1 MALSQLYIISEE
13 NMKNNQYCYLKK
25 ARGNRIISALAISS
39 LLLVVSGCDST
50 MKESKPTDTVTN
62 TAPNLDNPSLSDKNK
77 NNSDYKAVSKDGFIA
92 ADDGAS
98 TPYGIEKVTTAN
110 NQFAVDMYQ
119 QINGQPDQADD
130 NVFFSPYSL
139 STAMAMLYA
148 AAEGETKAQIQKTFH
163 YPAPAIL
170 NPNSAALYNQFNK
183 PNPDYK
189 LATVNDLW
197 MQQGLTPTKSYID
210 TVQRYYSGQVTA
222 LDFEGSPDSARQ
234 TINKKIVE
242 KTKQMIP
249 ELLPKGSIKSD
260 TAVVLTNAV
269 YFKGD
274 WTLPF
279 TAERTSAQ
287 PFYNAIGRAST
298 VQMMQQQSYFSYY
311 EDKHIQ
317 VVQLPYKGDDLS
329 MLVVLPKF
337 NHKLAMQQ
345 LTKSLS
351 ATKIKQWRSGLV
363 RQEVDLQ
370 LPKFKLDARYQMKT
384 LLADMGMPKAFNNG
398 AEFNLYADGTP
409 IKLDEVYHQAVV
421 TVDEKGTEAAAAAG
435 AVGMYVGMSYPVEF
449 KADHPF
455 MFMIKDNK
463 TDAILFL
470 GQVNKP

>member
-1 MALSQLYIISEE
+1 MQNSQLVSV
-13 NMKNNQYCYLKK
+13 
-25 ARGNRIISALAISS
+25 LAISS
-39 LLLVVSGCDST
+39 LLLIVSGCDNTIRNNTVS
-50 MKESKPTDTVTN
+50 TVTDMI
-62 TAPNLDNPSLSDKNK
+62 TPSPQTISNQVPLTEVKTLT
-77 NNSDYKAVSKDGFIA
+77 
-92 ADDGAS
+92 S
-98 TPYGIEKVTTAN
+98 TPEGIAEVVTAN
-110 NQFAVDMYQ
+110 NQFAIAMYQ
-119 QINGQPDQADD
+119 QINGQPDQADK

-139 STAMAMLYA
+139 STAMAMLYT

-163 YPAPAIL
+163 YPTPTTL

-222 LDFEGSPDSARQ
+222 LDFEGSSDSARQ
-234 TINKKIVE
+234 TINKKIAE
-242 KTKQMIP
+242 KTKQLIP
-249 ELLPKGSIKSD
+249 QLLPKGSIKSD

-274 WTLPF
+274 WTMPF

-298 VQMMQQQSYFSYY
+298 VQMMQQQSYFDYY

-345 LTKSLS
+345 LAKSLN
-351 ATKIKQWRSGLV
+351 ATKIKQWSAGLV

-370 LPKFKLDARYQMKT
+370 LPKFTLDARYQMKT
-384 LLADMGMPKAFNNG
+384 LLGDMGMTKAFNNE
-398 AEFNLYADGTP
+398 AEFNLYADGPP

-455 MFMIKDNK
+455 MFVIKDNK

>member
-1 MALSQLYIISEE
+1 MQNSQLVSV
-13 NMKNNQYCYLKK
+13 
-25 ARGNRIISALAISS
+25 LAISS
-39 LLLVVSGCDST
+39 LLLIVSGCDST
-50 MKESKPTDTVTN
+50 IKNNRAGAVTDTIPHN
-62 TAPNLDNPSLSDKNK
+62 QPAINHQAPP
-77 NNSDYKAVSKDGFIA
+77 IE
-92 ADDGAS
+92 
-98 TPYGIEKVTTAN
+98 EKVLISTLEGIAEIITAN
-110 NQFAVDMYQ
+110 NQFAIAMYQ
-119 QINGQPDQADD
+119 QINGQPDQADK

-139 STAMAMLYA
+139 STVMAILYA

-197 MQQGLTPTKSYID
+197 MQQGLTLNKSYAD
-210 TVQRYYSGQVTA
+210 TVQHYYSGQVTA
-222 LDFEGSPDSARQ
+222 LDFEGSPDPARQ
-234 TINKKIVE
+234 TINKKIAD
-242 KTKQMIP
+242 KTKQLIP

-260 TAVVLTNAV
+260 TAVVLTNAI

-311 EDKHIQ
+311 ENKHIQ

-329 MLVVLPKF
+329 MLVVLPKL

-345 LTKSLS
+345 LAKSLN
-351 ATKIKQWRSGLV
+351 ATKIKQWSAGLV

-398 AEFNLYADGTP
+398 AEFNLYADGPP

-455 MFMIKDNK
+455 MFVIKDNK

>member
-1 MALSQLYIISEE
+1 MQ
-13 NMKNNQYCYLKK
+13 NNPFYCFKY
-25 ARGNRIISALAISS
+25 AAHNRVISALAIGS
-39 LLLVVSGCDST
+39 LLFVVSGCDSPIRNKST
-50 MKESKPTDTVTN
+50 AAVTETIPHNQPTIN
-62 TAPNLDNPSLSDKNK
+62 HQAPPIEA
-77 NNSDYKAVSKDGFIA
+77 KALT
-92 ADDGAS
+92 S
-98 TPYGIEKVTTAN
+98 TPEGIAEVVTAN
-110 NQFAVDMYQ
+110 NQFAFDMYQ
-119 QINGQPDQADD
+119 QINGQPDQADK

-222 LDFEGSPDSARQ
+222 LDFEGSPDPARQ

>member
-1 MALSQLYIISEE
+1 MQNSQLVSV
-13 NMKNNQYCYLKK
+13 
-25 ARGNRIISALAISS
+25 LAISS
-39 LLLVVSGCDST
+39 LLLIVSGCDST
-50 MKESKPTDTVTN
+50 IKNNRAGAVTDTIPHN
-62 TAPNLDNPSLSDKNK
+62 QPAINHQAPP
-77 NNSDYKAVSKDGFIA
+77 IE
-92 ADDGAS
+92 
-98 TPYGIEKVTTAN
+98 EKVLISTLEGIAEIITAN
-110 NQFAVDMYQ
+110 NQFAIAMYQ
-119 QINGQPDQADD
+119 QINGQPDQADK

-139 STAMAMLYA
+139 STVMAILYA

-197 MQQGLTPTKSYID
+197 MQQGLTLNKSYAD
-210 TVQRYYSGQVTA
+210 TVQHYYSGQVTA
-222 LDFEGSPDSARQ
+222 LDFEGSPDPARQ
-234 TINKKIVE
+234 TINKKIAD
-242 KTKQMIP
+242 KTKQLIP

-260 TAVVLTNAV
+260 TAVVLTNAI

-311 EDKHIQ
+311 ENKHIQ

-329 MLVVLPKF
+329 MLVVLPKL

-345 LTKSLS
+345 LAKSLN
-351 ATKIKQWRSGLV
+351 ATKIKQWSAGLV

-370 LPKFKLDARYQMKT
+370 LPKFTLDARYQMKT

-398 AEFNLYADGTP
+398 AEFNLYADGPP

-421 TVDEKGTEAAAAAG
+421 TVDEKGTEAAAAG
-435 AVGMYVGMSYPVEF
+435 RSRDFAVG
-449 KADHPF
+449 ACR
-455 MFMIKDNK
+455 
-463 TDAILFL
+463 
-470 GQVNKP
+470 

>member
-1 MALSQLYIISEE
+1 MQNSQLVSV
-13 NMKNNQYCYLKK
+13 
-25 ARGNRIISALAISS
+25 LAISS
-39 LLLVVSGCDST
+39 LLLIVSGCDST
-50 MKESKPTDTVTN
+50 IKNNRAGAVTDTIPHN
-62 TAPNLDNPSLSDKNK
+62 QPAINHQAPP
-77 NNSDYKAVSKDGFIA
+77 IE
-92 ADDGAS
+92 
-98 TPYGIEKVTTAN
+98 EKVLISTLEGIAEIITAN
-110 NQFAVDMYQ
+110 NQFAIAMYQ
-119 QINGQPDQADD
+119 QINGQPDQADK

-139 STAMAMLYA
+139 STAMAMVYA

-197 MQQGLTPTKSYID
+197 MQQGLTLNKSYAD
-210 TVQRYYSGQVTA
+210 TVQHYYSGQVTA
-222 LDFEGSPDSARQ
+222 LDFEGSPDPARQ
-234 TINKKIVE
+234 TINKKIAD
-242 KTKQMIP
+242 KTKQLIP

-260 TAVVLTNAV
+260 TAVVLTNAI
-269 YFKGD
+269 YFKGN

-279 TAERTSAQ
+279 TAESTSTQ

-298 VQMMQQQSYFSYY
+298 VQMMRQQSYFDYY

-329 MLVVLPKF
+329 MLVVLPKL

-345 LTKSLS
+345 LAKSLN
-351 ATKIKQWRSGLV
+351 ATKIKQWSAGLV

-398 AEFNLYADGTP
+398 AEFNLYADGPP

-455 MFMIKDNK
+455 MFVIKDNK

>member
-1 MALSQLYIISEE
+1 
-13 NMKNNQYCYLKK
+13 MKNNQYCYLKK
-25 ARGNRIISALAISS
+25 AHGNRIISALAISS
-39 LLLVVSGCDST
+39 LLFVVSGCDST
-50 MKESKPTDTVTN
+50 MKDSKSNDSVAN
-62 TAPNLDNPSLSDKNK
+62 TASTTGKLFLPDKAKSNADAQAD
-77 NNSDYKAVSKDGFIA
+77 SPVDFIA
-92 ADDGAS
+92 ADDDAS
-98 TPYGIEKVTTAN
+98 TSDGIEKVITAN
-110 NQFAVDMYQ
+110 NQFAVAMYQ
-119 QINGQPDQADD
+119 QINGQPDQDQADK

-148 AAEGETKAQIQKTFH
+148 AAEGETKQQIQKTFY
-163 YPAPAIL
+163 YPSMDIL

-222 LDFEGSPDSARQ
+222 LDFEGSLDPARQ
-234 TINKKIVE
+234 TINKKIAE

-274 WTLPF
+274 WTMPF

-298 VQMMQQQSYFSYY
+298 VQMMQQQSYFDYY

-345 LTKSLS
+345 LAKSLN

-398 AEFNLYADGTP
+398 AEFNLYADGPP

-463 TDAILFL
+463 TGAILFL

>member
-1 MALSQLYIISEE
+1 MQNSQLVSV
-13 NMKNNQYCYLKK
+13 
-25 ARGNRIISALAISS
+25 LAISS
-39 LLLVVSGCDST
+39 LLLIVSGYDST
-50 MKESKPTDTVTN
+50 IRNNTVSTVTDMVTPN
-62 TAPNLDNPSLSDKNK
+62 PPTFKNHAPSIEAKTLTPTPE
-77 NNSDYKAVSKDGFIA
+77 GIA
-92 ADDGAS
+92 
-98 TPYGIEKVTTAN
+98 EVVTAN
-110 NQFAVDMYQ
+110 NQFAIDIYQ
-119 QINGQPDQADD
+119 QINGQTEQVDE

-163 YPAPAIL
+163 YPTPAIL

-210 TVQRYYSGQVTA
+210 TVRRYYSGQVTA
-222 LDFEGSPDSARQ
+222 LDFEGSPDPARQ
-234 TINKKIVE
+234 TINKKIAE

-260 TAVVLTNAV
+260 TAVVLTNAI

-274 WTLPF
+274 WTMPF
-279 TAERTSAQ
+279 TAERTSAK

-329 MLVVLPKF
+329 MLVVLPKL

-345 LTKSLS
+345 LAKSLN
-351 ATKIKQWRSGLV
+351 ATKIKQWSAGLV

-384 LLADMGMPKAFNNG
+384 LLADMGMPRAFNNR
-398 AEFNLYADGTP
+398 AEFNLYADGPP

-455 MFMIKDNK
+455 MFVIKDNK

>member
-1 MALSQLYIISEE
+1 
-13 NMKNNQYCYLKK
+13 MKNDSLRYSRY
-25 ARGNRIISALAISS
+25 AAHNRVISALAVTS
-39 LLLVVSGCDST
+39 LILMATSCDNT
-50 MKESKPTDTVTN
+50 IKNNRAGAVTDTIPHNQPTINYQALPIEV
-62 TAPNLDNPSLSDKNK
+62 
-77 NNSDYKAVSKDGFIA
+77 KALT
-92 ADDGAS
+92 S
-98 TPYGIEKVTTAN
+98 TPEGIAEVVTAN
-110 NQFAVDMYQ
+110 NQFAIDMYQ
-119 QINGQPDQADD
+119 QINGQPEQADD

-170 NPNSAALYNQFNK
+170 NPNSAALYNQFNT

-222 LDFEGSPDSARQ
+222 LDFEGSPDPARQ
-234 TINKKIVE
+234 TINKKIAD
-242 KTKQMIP
+242 KTNQLIP
-249 ELLPKGSIKSD
+249 ALLPKGSIKSD
-260 TAVVLTNAV
+260 TAVVLTNAI

-279 TAERTSAQ
+279 TAERTSTQ
-287 PFYNAIGRAST
+287 PFYNAIGRASS
-298 VQMMQQQSYFSYY
+298 VQMMRQQSYFDYY

-329 MLVVLPKF
+329 MLVVLPKL

-345 LTKSLS
+345 LAKSLS

-363 RQEVDLQ
+363 RQEVNLH

-384 LLADMGMPKAFNNG
+384 LLADMGMPRAFNNG
-398 AEFNLYADGTP
+398 AEFNLYADGPP

-435 AVGMYVGMSYPVEF
+435 AVGMYVGMSYPIEF

-455 MFMIKDNK
+455 MFVIKDNK

>member
-1 MALSQLYIISEE
+1 MQNDPLRYFRYA
-13 NMKNNQYCYLKK
+13 
-25 ARGNRIISALAISS
+25 AHNRVISALAITS
-39 LLLVVSGCDST
+39 LVLGVSGCD
-50 MKESKPTDTVTN
+50 N
-62 TAPNLDNPSLSDKNK
+62 AIK
-77 NNSDYKAVSKDGFIA
+77 NNRTGAVTGMVTPNQPTINHQAPPTEVKALISTSEGIA
-92 ADDGAS
+92 
-98 TPYGIEKVTTAN
+98 EVVTAN
-110 NQFAVDMYQ
+110 NQFAIDMYQ
-119 QINGQPDQADD
+119 QINGQPDQADK

-139 STAMAMLYA
+139 STAMAMVYA

-222 LDFEGSPDSARQ
+222 LDFEGSPDPARQ
-234 TINKKIVE
+234 TINKKIAE

-260 TAVVLTNAV
+260 TAVVLTNAI

-279 TAERTSAQ
+279 TAERTSAK

-329 MLVVLPKF
+329 MLVVLPKL

-345 LTKSLS
+345 LAKSLN
-351 ATKIKQWRSGLV
+351 ATKIKQWSAGLV

-370 LPKFKLDARYQMKT
+370 LPKFTLDARYQMKT
-384 LLADMGMPKAFNNG
+384 LLADMGMPKAFNNE
-398 AEFNLYADGTP
+398 AEFNLYADGPP